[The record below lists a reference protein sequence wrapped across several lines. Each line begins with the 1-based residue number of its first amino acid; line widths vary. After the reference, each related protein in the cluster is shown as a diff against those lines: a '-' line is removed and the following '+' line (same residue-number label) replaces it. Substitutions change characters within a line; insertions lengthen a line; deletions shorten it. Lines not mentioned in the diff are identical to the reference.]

1 MNVCDSLIIS
11 RTQHRGGGNIHTLRL
26 HEFGYAAGRVEF
38 PVVSAMK
45 LIYFLCTTKI
55 KNMRVLLC
63 TENKT
68 MHFAWYETIEHQLN
82 NDMYKHFFKRVI
94 DFTIALIALLV
105 IWPILLVIYIWLTIA
120 NKGAGAFFF
129 QERPGLHGK
138 IFKVIK
144 FKTMTDERDAEGN
157 LLPDA
162 ERLTKVGRFVRSTS
176 IDELPQLINVLKG
189 DMALIG
195 PRPLLVQY
203 LPLYNKEQARRHEV
217 RPGISGWAQCHGR
230 NAISWT
236 EKFKLDVW
244 YVDHCTLLTDL
255 KVIFITIKKV
265 LVRAD
270 INTTTGQSATMDYFN
285 GYN

>member
-1 MNVCDSLIIS
+1 
-11 RTQHRGGGNIHTLRL
+11 
-26 HEFGYAAGRVEF
+26 
-38 PVVSAMK
+38 
-45 LIYFLCTTKI
+45 
-55 KNMRVLLC
+55 
-63 TENKT
+63 
-68 MHFAWYETIEHQLN
+68 
-82 NDMYKHFFKRVI
+82 MYKYFFKRFL
-94 DFTIALIALLV
+94 DFWISLIVL
-105 IWPILLVIYIWLTIA
+105 IIISPILLVITIWLHFA

-129 QERPGLHGK
+129 QERPGKDGK

-144 FKTMTDERDAEGN
+144 YKTMTDERDTNGN

-162 ERLTKVGRFVRSTS
+162 ERLTKVGKLVRSLS

-203 LPLYNKEQARRHEV
+203 LPLYSIEQARRHEV

-244 YVDHCTLLTDL
+244 YVDHCTLWTDI
-255 KVIFITIKKV
+255 KVIFITIKNV
-265 LVRAD
+265 LMRKD
-270 INTTTGQSATMDYFN
+270 INSATATTMEAFDGHN
-285 GYN
+285 